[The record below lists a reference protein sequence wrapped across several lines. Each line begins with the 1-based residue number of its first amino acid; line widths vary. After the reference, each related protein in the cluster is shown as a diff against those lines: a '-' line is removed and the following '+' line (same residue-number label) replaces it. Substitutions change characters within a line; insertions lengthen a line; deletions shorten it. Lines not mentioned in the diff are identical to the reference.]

1 MISRAAKI
9 TIIGLGLLG
18 GSYAKGFFN
27 AGYRVT
33 GIDIDPGTIEYA
45 KKMRWISEGGS
56 DPELVRDSD
65 IVISALYPVTFVE
78 WIRQNQHLL
87 KPGSILTDVTGI
99 KRKVIDEI
107 NEILDPQIE
116 FIACHPM
123 AGREFKGI
131 TYADCNQF
139 ETSNFIIVPTEKN
152 TERAINT
159 AYDIARVLKFKTVS
173 ELNPEDH
180 DRIIGFVSQLCHV
193 IALSLMSMSD
203 DPKLVDYTG
212 DSFRDLTRIAN
223 INEDLWPELFICNK
237 DNLMQEIDDLISQM
251 TRMRDLIDEENVGEM
266 KKIMIEATARRKR
279 FGKR

>member
-45 KKMRWISEGGS
+45 KKMHWISEGGS

-279 FGKR
+279 LGKR